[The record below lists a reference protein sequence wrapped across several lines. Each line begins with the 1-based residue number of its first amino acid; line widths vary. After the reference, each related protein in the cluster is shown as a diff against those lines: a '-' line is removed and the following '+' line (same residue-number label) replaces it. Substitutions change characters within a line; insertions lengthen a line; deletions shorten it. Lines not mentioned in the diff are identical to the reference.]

1 MPTTVPATGAVGLSA
16 IETAFPNLASSNSL
30 SSYRGRLP
38 GMPTAAQSISYSQ
51 TRGLTAPTPT
61 HALSAVGGT
70 GVAVSSGG
78 AFTLTAAPTNSMTL
92 TLPSYLSTA
101 SSYHPGLAYYV
112 ASGSTLPQGFSLNAS
127 TGVVTVANAN
137 GASSAAS
144 FVVSAC
150 NSYSNS
156 ATIPLSLG
164 ACATPSASTSL
175 GSVSLTSN
183 TVTYARGS
191 YFTDASGTAVTYTVT
206 SNPNGNASIAGS
218 TLSVVGASRGAL
230 YTVTVTAT
238 NGLGR
243 TATNSISVA
252 EGSAI
257 KMSPSSSEGNTM
269 GYIDVNNNVYTWG
282 FNQWGNVGNGTYG
295 NEKDLTAY
303 ETAGCRSNLVNI
315 TNSGSLSGRTVKAM
329 TFGLTSM
336 ALDSTGAVHCWGYN
350 GWGQV
355 GNGTYAMGYN
365 LVGVSQHV
373 PYCTSTNSGSSLAG
387 LTVVAMTTGGTYTG
401 AGSQFYGA
409 CIALDSNGNVH
420 GWGMNRLNC
429 LLGFSQMTTTP
440 TSLSATVSSS
450 PIYGQVKAV
459 AMSGLGTVLV
469 LLNSGAL
476 YSWGANYAN
485 LTGTGATT
493 QTVSTPTQ
501 VSTPAGVSFAAIAC
515 GQDMSMALTT
525 AGAVYVWGNDPNGQ
539 MGLGSTG
546 AGFSTPVLLTNGSL
560 SGRYVTQIASGTTH
574 CMALD
579 SAGTVHVWGRNT
591 QGQVPTQTGGDVS
604 PPISMQV
611 AYPGSLSGKTI
622 TSIIAGNQTCY
633 AFDTSGGIH
642 AWGDSSFGNSVSKQ
656 PCGMYEPPLQIV

>member
-183 TVTYARGS
+183 TVTYALGS

-206 SNPNGNASIAGS
+206 SNPNGNASVSGS
-218 TLSVVGASRGAL
+218 TLSVVGANLGQT
-230 YTVTVTAT
+230 YNITVTAT

-243 TATNSISVA
+243 TATNTISVTEANSWAGVAPYSGYNFGYSISASLDGTYAVL
-252 EGSAI
+252 GSSAGFF
-257 KMSPSSSEGNTM
+257 KTGVS
-269 GYIDVNNNVYTWG
+269 NVYTYCSTTNHITGDG
-282 FNQWGNVGNGTYG
+282 FVCFAN
-295 NEKDLTAY
+295 
-303 ETAGCRSNLVNI
+303 
-315 TNSGSLSGRTVKAM
+315 
-329 TFGLTSM
+329 
-336 ALDSTGAVHCWGYN
+336 
-350 GWGQV
+350 
-355 GNGTYAMGYN
+355 
-365 LVGVSQHV
+365 
-373 PYCTSTNSGSSLAG
+373 
-387 LTVVAMTTGGTYTG
+387 TTGGITMNIGPTPGNYISVNGIVASPDMYSVWDVMVTPFG
-401 AGSQFYGA
+401 AHLFRNVYYGDGMWFLICQQIGFTNVFKVSFQHGEQGVANSAYGGTPSQ
-409 CIALDSNGNVH
+409 
-420 GWGMNRLNC
+420 
-429 LLGFSQMTTTP
+429 
-440 TSLSATVSSS
+440 
-450 PIYGQVKAV
+450 IY
-459 AMSGLGTVLV
+459 
-469 LLNSGAL
+469 NII
-476 YSWGANYAN
+476 YWGA
-485 LTGTGATT
+485 TGT
-493 QTVSTPTQ
+493 
-501 VSTPAGVSFAAIAC
+501 
-515 GQDMSMALTT
+515 
-525 AGAVYVWGNDPNGQ
+525 
-539 MGLGSTG
+539 
-546 AGFSTPVLLTNGSL
+546 
-560 SGRYVTQIASGTTH
+560 
-574 CMALD
+574 
-579 SAGTVHVWGRNT
+579 
-591 QGQVPTQTGGDVS
+591 
-604 PPISMQV
+604 
-611 AYPGSLSGKTI
+611 
-622 TSIIAGNQTCY
+622 TSSI
-633 AFDTSGGIH
+633 
-642 AWGDSSFGNSVSKQ
+642 
-656 PCGMYEPPLQIV
+656 